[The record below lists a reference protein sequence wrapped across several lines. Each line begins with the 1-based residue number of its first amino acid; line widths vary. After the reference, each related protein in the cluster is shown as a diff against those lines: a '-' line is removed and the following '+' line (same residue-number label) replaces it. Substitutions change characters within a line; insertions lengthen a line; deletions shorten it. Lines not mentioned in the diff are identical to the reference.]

1 MNERKENREG
11 QNQSAP
17 QQGEGG
23 QPGQDHDLAGMKGQQ
38 EQTTRG
44 GQQGQPGERGGHKG
58 EHGGNR

>member
-1 MNERKENREG
+1 MNERKQNREG

-23 QPGQDHDLAGMKGQQ
+23 QPGQDHDLAGMEG
-38 EQTTRG
+38 EEPERG
-44 GQQGQPGERGGHKG
+44 GQQGQPGERGGSPG